1 MNFKLK
7 KMRISRTD
15 RDVLVDIIIDEL
27 RESNFKKRDPEL
39 IKKDAIDK
47 MNALLKKE
55 LQACVKL
62 NEEKRKLDNRDT
74 DAKDKL
80 YTKIGSIK
88 GYRGYCGSNR
98 SEIDKVEDY
107 RNRELQDHYEQI
119 FKKKYKY
126 ADIPT
131 HYNVEKL
138 VLKSSNGTFE
148 DIIESIVSSLTK

>member
-1 MNFKLK
+1 
-7 KMRISRTD
+7 MRISRGD
-15 RDVLVDIIIDEL
+15 RNVLVDIIIDEL
-27 RESNFKKRDPEL
+27 RESNFKKRDPKL

-47 MNALLKKE
+47 MNSELKE
-55 LQACVKL
+55 YLEACVEL
-62 NEEKRKLDNRDT
+62 NKEKRKLDNRVT
-74 DAKDKL
+74 DAVDNL
-80 YTKIGSIK
+80 ATKIGSIK

-107 RNRELQDHYEQI
+107 RNRDLQEHYEQI
-119 FKKKYKY
+119 YKKKYKY

-138 VLKSSNGTFE
+138 VLKSSDGTFE

>member
-1 MNFKLK
+1 
-7 KMRISRTD
+7 MRISRGD

-47 MNALLKKE
+47 MNSELKE
-55 LQACVKL
+55 YLEACVEL
-62 NEEKRKLDNRDT
+62 NKEKRKLDDRVT
-74 DAKDKL
+74 DAIDNL
-80 YTKIGSIK
+80 ATKIKSIK

-107 RNRELQDHYEQI
+107 RNNELQDHYEQI

-126 ADIPT
+126 VDIPT
-131 HYNVEKL
+131 HYDIEKR
-138 VLKSSNGTFE
+138 VLKSSDGTFE